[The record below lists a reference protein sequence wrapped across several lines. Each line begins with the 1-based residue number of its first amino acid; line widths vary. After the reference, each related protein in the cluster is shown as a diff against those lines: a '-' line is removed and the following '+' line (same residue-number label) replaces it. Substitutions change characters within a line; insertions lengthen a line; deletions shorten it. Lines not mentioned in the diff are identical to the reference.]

1 MNQRKQRLK
10 SQKTEIEV
18 NSEFFT
24 VMRGQRW
31 MLTGYARMRHM
42 EKVSKEQSSNNRI
55 WAPSQRGSLNTLSE
69 FWDFLRLVIWY
80 H

>member
-1 MNQRKQRLK
+1 
-10 SQKTEIEV
+10 
-18 NSEFFT
+18 
-24 VMRGQRW
+24 